1 MNANATMTLDTTQTQ
16 SSTVVET
23 NLPKKSNRG
32 RKPKNTIEKTK
43 QQITETLAK
52 QFTYETPNVVSSG
65 IAQFTYETPNVV
77 SSGTAQFTYETP
89 NVVSSGIAQFT
100 YETPNVVSP
109 GIAQNANPEEPEIKL
124 QTFHHNFSE
133 AITERFT
140 YFATLHRFDDR
151 KTFKEAWQKW
161 IQEEDVAADIQTEIQ
176 TLESNHYN
184 GDILDKMFKSVRYYY
199 RKKPIMPKA
208 PATRKEYVAL
218 PAFVLDGMD
227 KHIIETMLQ
236 HTDPHTTKCGI
247 SPAKAFDLYM
257 KQPQQHQA
265 TTTDT
270 NQQDQ
275 TIDVAKYKKT
285 YKNRFFI
292 ASKNIRKISCKETA

>member
-1 MNANATMTLDTTQTQ
+1 MNANATINTIQTIT
-16 SSTVVET
+16 SKVDET

-32 RKPKNTIEKTK
+32 RRPKNTIEKTK

-52 QFTYETPNVVSSG
+52 QNM
-65 IAQFTYETPNVV
+65 I
-77 SSGTAQFTYETP
+77 
-89 NVVSSGIAQFT
+89 
-100 YETPNVVSP
+100 
-109 GIAQNANPEEPEIKL
+109 PEEPEIKL

-133 AITERFT
+133 AISERFT
-140 YFATLHRFDDR
+140 YFATVHRFDDR
-151 KTFKEAWQKW
+151 KAFKEAWQKW
-161 IQEEDVAADIQTEIQ
+161 IQEEDVAADIQNEIQ
-176 TLESNHYN
+176 TLESNQYV

-199 RKKPIMPKA
+199 RKKPITPKA

-218 PAFVLDGMD
+218 PASVLESMD

-236 HTDPHTTKCGI
+236 HTDPQTTQCDI

-257 KQPQQHQA
+257 KQQQQQHQA
-265 TTTDT
+265 TATSTTDT

-275 TIDVAKYKKT
+275 TIDGPKYKKT

-292 ASKNIRKISCKETA
+292 ASKNIRKISGGETA

>member
-1 MNANATMTLDTTQTQ
+1 MNANANITLNQTQ
-16 SSTVVET
+16 PAKVDET

-65 IAQFTYETPNVV
+65 
-77 SSGTAQFTYETP
+77 TAQFTYETP
-89 NVVSSGIAQFT
+89 NVVSS
-100 YETPNVVSP
+100 

-176 TLESNHYN
+176 TLESNHYD

-199 RKKPIMPKA
+199 RKKPIIPKA

-218 PAFVLDGMD
+218 SAFVLDGMD

-236 HTDPHTTKCGI
+236 HTDPQTTKCGI

-257 KQPQQHQA
+257 KQLQPPTA
-265 TTTDT
+265 KD
-270 NQQDQ
+270 QQDQQDQNQ

-292 ASKNIRKISCKETA
+292 ASKNIRKISGEETA

>member
-1 MNANATMTLDTTQTQ
+1 MNANATMTLDTTQRQFTYETPNVVCSGIAQFTYETPNVVSTGIAQFTYETPNVVCSGIAQFTYETPNVVSTGIAQ

-43 QQITETLAK
+43 KQITETLAK
-52 QFTYETPNVVSSG
+52 
-65 IAQFTYETPNVV
+65 
-77 SSGTAQFTYETP
+77 
-89 NVVSSGIAQFT
+89 
-100 YETPNVVSP
+100 
-109 GIAQNANPEEPEIKL
+109 QNANPEEPEIKL

-133 AITERFT
+133 SISERFA

-199 RKKPIMPKA
+199 RKKPITPKA

-218 PAFVLDGMD
+218 PASVLESMD

-292 ASKNIRKISCKETA
+292 ASKNIRKISGGETA

>member
-1 MNANATMTLDTTQTQ
+1 MNANATINTIQTIT
-16 SSTVVET
+16 SKVMDVVET

-32 RKPKNTIEKTK
+32 RRPKNTIEKTK

-65 IAQFTYETPNVV
+65 TAQFTYETPNVV
-77 SSGTAQFTYETP
+77 SSGT
-89 NVVSSGIAQFT
+89 AQFT

-133 AITERFT
+133 SISERFA

-199 RKKPIMPKA
+199 RKKPITPKA

-218 PAFVLDGMD
+218 PASVLESMD

-275 TIDVAKYKKT
+275 TIDVPKYKKT

-292 ASKNIRKISCKETA
+292 ASKNIRKISGGETA